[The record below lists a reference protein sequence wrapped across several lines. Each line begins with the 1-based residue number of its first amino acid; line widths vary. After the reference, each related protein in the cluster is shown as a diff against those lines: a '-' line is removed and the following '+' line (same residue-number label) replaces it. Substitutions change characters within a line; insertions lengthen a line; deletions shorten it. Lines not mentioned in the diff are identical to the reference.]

1 MPIILDVPSS
11 VESALASNKVIAGS
25 ALSSVERHSKDRA
38 GYKREYQQALNAE
51 ANRNAADSVRVDNG
65 RPRTDLD
72 ASIGIPITA
81 ETFMERL
88 KVLKPDFFI
97 FERSNA
103 IKEKWGLYR
112 KVDKDDPKRCYYPE
126 GKEFICGFHDGL
138 MPEFFLETKEEDRIM
153 NIAGETVTYYGGCK
167 EILRQG
173 YRTILQRLVRSGM
186 INLTA
191 AETLFGP
198 PSYDSAY
205 WALLTGRRSS
215 ID

>member
-38 GYKREYQQALNAE
+38 GYKREYQQALSNE
-51 ANRNAADSVRVDNG
+51 ANQNAADSIRVDNG
-65 RPRTDLD
+65 RPRTELD

-81 ETFMERL
+81 ETFMRRL
-88 KVLKPDFFI
+88 LQLNSSFW
-97 FERSNA
+97 FERANA
-103 IKEKWGLYR
+103 DKEKIGIYR
-112 KVDKDDPKRCYYPE
+112 LVEVSDTFPE
-126 GKEFICGFHDGL
+126 GKQFLMGFHDGV
-138 MPEFFLETKEEDRIM
+138 MPEFFLQENEDDRVMTI
-153 NIAGETVTYYGGCK
+153 GGQTEVHYGGCK
-167 EILRQG
+167 RILRQG